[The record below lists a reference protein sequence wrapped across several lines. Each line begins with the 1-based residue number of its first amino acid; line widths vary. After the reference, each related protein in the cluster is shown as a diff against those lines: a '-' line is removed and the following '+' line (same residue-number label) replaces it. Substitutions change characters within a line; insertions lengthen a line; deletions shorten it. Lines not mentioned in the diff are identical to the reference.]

1 MHKRRNLKLSLSY
14 LQCAIAVSLSVAV
27 FQFAAAAEKT
37 EAPPVDTN
45 PMDEDLNT
53 QFTAPTATLG
63 LQATFDTANSHNK
76 QLIAARY
83 NLPIAKAAITIAGAV
98 PNPRFNLQYGFGPA
112 FKLILAG
119 NPQQFGWQEQIRTAG
134 KRTKQLNVARAN
146 YTLAEFNL
154 AAALFD
160 VHNRVRRAYSELA
173 AAEAYASLVDA
184 EKKVA
189 GELVNIAQK
198 RYDNGKAAQS
208 ELLQAQLA
216 ASQLDTQAFQA
227 QTRLQTASSLLA
239 QMLGQTPKA
248 ISLIDVTDNGL
259 FKLSA
264 AKTEIVPSVEQN
276 LPKLAELLPTG
287 YSERPDLKV
296 AIQQAF
302 SDRRALSLARA
313 QRIPDLFIDS
323 GYQFTTFTPVQPFNL
338 SKSLVPYQQGV
349 YLNVTVETP
358 IFYQHQGETTQA
370 KETWLQDYEQID
382 QAKWQVAKD
391 IVTAYESVAVAR
403 ANIIK
408 FKEQV
413 VPEATEVAR
422 LARLRYQLGK
432 SDLGTAI
439 VAQQQYQQTLS
450 SYFDSVVAY
459 QNAWADLEK
468 AVGVPIVL

>member
-1 MHKRRNLKLSLSY
+1 MRKRRNLNLSLSY
-14 LQCAIAVSLSVAV
+14 LHCAIAVSLSVAA
-27 FQFAAAAEKT
+27 FQFSAASEKT

-45 PMDEDLNT
+45 SMDEDLNT

-83 NLPIAKAAITIAGAV
+83 NLPIAKAAITIAGAI

-173 AAEAYASLVDA
+173 AAEAYAALIAA

-276 LPKLAELLPTG
+276 LPKLADLLPTG
-287 YSERPDLKV
+287 YSDRPDLKV

-323 GYQFTTFTPVQPFNL
+323 GYQFTTFTPVH
-338 SKSLVPYQQGV
+338 
-349 YLNVTVETP
+349 T
-358 IFYQHQGETTQA
+358 
-370 KETWLQDYEQID
+370 
-382 QAKWQVAKD
+382 
-391 IVTAYESVAVAR
+391 
-403 ANIIK
+403 
-408 FKEQV
+408 
-413 VPEATEVAR
+413 
-422 LARLRYQLGK
+422 
-432 SDLGTAI
+432 
-439 VAQQQYQQTLS
+439 
-450 SYFDSVVAY
+450 
-459 QNAWADLEK
+459 
-468 AVGVPIVL
+468 